1 MCGLASLFLTSNF
14 PYIQG
19 LSQSPDG
26 RRTTTTPRLDH
37 TGGSSFIP
45 SGGRHFLT
53 FYFPYLPPTLT
64 IYRQA
69 KVCLKVPTEAEL
81 QQLRALATQ
90 AGLVSYQVED
100 AGRTQIAAG
109 SRTVLAIGPAPV
121 KELDNITGHLKL
133 L

>member
-1 MCGLASLFLTSNF
+1 MINVWVCFSLSYLLF
-14 PYIQG
+14 PYI
-19 LSQSPDG
+19 P
-26 RRTTTTPRLDH
+26 P
-37 TGGSSFIP
+37 SFP
-45 SGGRHFLT
+45 LF
-53 FYFPYLPPTLT
+53 
-64 IYRQA
+64 RQA